1 MAAESTWIAKRA
13 IGKSY
18 NELRADPDLA
28 PFVQNV
34 SPLSGLIPNANWN
47 ARVRQRTLGSGA
59 FGRVNAE
66 TIGPAGS
73 KSRVATKYSLR
84 PGLETE
90 LISEIATLRYLKGF
104 PNVAQ
109 MIRVVDRSAVGEV
122 PALLMGYAPHSL
134 TDQSL
139 YNSWDDIL
147 KTVIGVLQGYDTLHS
162 LGIVHRDTKPGNMLM
177 TAAKEVWITD
187 FGSARYTGT
196 LLPPMTGTLLPPCQ
210 DGYTGTR
217 THSSPE
223 VLLKFLLYD
232 RRRAN
237 VSHTNEGYRAQD
249 AWGVGVSLAEILLRA
264 PMFPFGAVPDYTE
277 TALLECVYRVKGD
290 PVAADGETFAEKGR
304 WERFFPGVGTRAQV
318 PRAIQD
324 RIVRDTV
331 HKPSVDRSAELETVA
346 QIIAGLLE
354 YNPATRLTIRGALEA
369 LVAGGLLAPSERRTL
384 GGPPLF
390 NKYALSASIS
400 RRNVKILLEWF
411 ADVCE
416 VKLSLVGRSTGKVVF
431 DRACLYLLSILN
443 KVTLATLQGYGTA
456 ALVVATHLFTE
467 SGYGMEMGVGSEL
480 TNYSSSEEQIARY
493 VKHLLVEP
501 TPFLGETFYDRMLMA
516 AETANHKTRAAA
528 INTLCF
534 TESLYSDF
542 VAVLDSDHMI
552 AFLVSLMKSGTVI
565 TQEAIEAAFA
575 AFREELAAAAAALRA
590 EEERERKRVMNET
603 RLLLGKNLSVLRPEG
618 GTRSKR
624 NRTRGGF
631 KDRRRGRRGGS
642 RRLR

>member
-1 MAAESTWIAKRA
+1 MAAESTWLAKRA
-13 IGKSY
+13 RGKSY

-47 ARVRQRTLGSGA
+47 ARVRQRTLGSGT

-73 KSRVATKYSLR
+73 ESRVATKYSLR

-109 MIRVVDRSAVGEV
+109 MIRVVDRSAVREA

-134 TDQSL
+134 TDRSL
-139 YNSWDDIL
+139 YTSWDDLL

-196 LLPPMTGTLLPPCQ
+196 LLPPSQ

-217 THSSPE
+217 TYSSPE
-223 VLLKFLLYD
+223 VLLKFLLD
-232 RRRAN
+232 RKGAS
-237 VSHTNEGYRAQD
+237 VSHTTEGYRAQD
-249 AWGVGVSLAEILLRA
+249 AWGVGVSLAEILLDA
-264 PMFPFGAVPDYTE
+264 PLFPFGAVPDYTE
-277 TALLECVYRVKGD
+277 PALLECIYRVKGD
-290 PVAADGETFAEKGR
+290 PVVADGDTFVQKVR
-304 WERFFPGVGTRAQV
+304 WEHFPPRPVAAVAARAQV
-318 PRAIQD
+318 PRVIQD
-324 RIVRDTV
+324 RIVLDTV

-369 LVAGGLLAPSERRTL
+369 LVAGGLLAASERRTL

-390 NKYALSASIS
+390 NKYSVLPASIS
-400 RRNVKILLEWF
+400 RSNVKTLLKWV
-411 ADVCE
+411 ADVCR
-416 VKLSLVGRSTGKVVF
+416 VKVTLVGRSTGKVVF

-467 SGYGMEMGVGSEL
+467 SGFGMEMGEGSDL
-480 TNYSSSEEQIARY
+480 TAGSSSEGQIATY
-493 VKHLLVEP
+493 VQHLLVEP

-542 VAVLDSDHMI
+542 VAVLDSDPLI
-552 AFLVSLMKSGTVI
+552 TFLVSLMKSGTVI
-565 TQEAIEAAFA
+565 TPEAIEAAFA
-575 AFREELAAAAAALRA
+575 AFREELAAAAATLRD
-590 EEERERKRVMNET
+590 EEDQERKRVMNET
-603 RLLLGKNLSVLRPEG
+603 RLRLGKNLSVLRSEG

-624 NRTRGGF
+624 NRTRGGS
-631 KDRRRGRRGGS
+631 KDRRRGRRAGS